1 MNWLDF
7 VLIALLLTAVV
18 IGAKKGLVREL
29 SALLLFLVT
38 GVTSLTYLDTFAVWV
53 YEQIGGSP
61 MISAFLSFLVLLAIS
76 YTVFKLAG
84 FIFYK
89 VASIKSLG
97 KQDQMGGALVGFVR
111 GWLGVAFLVFMAFLL
126 PMPEKFYSAFETSAF
141 GPVLAKTVP
150 LVYESTTVV
159 HPQSPSFVDK
169 VKEAL
174 LDVPGSSSTGKGGIS
189 EDRAETFRA
198 MHRIEQHFT
207 LEKNKAN

>member
-29 SALLLFLVT
+29 SALLLFLIT
-38 GVTSLTYLDTFAVWV
+38 GITSITYLDTFAAWV

-61 MISAFLSFLVLLAIS
+61 LISAFLSFLVLLAIS

-84 FIFYK
+84 LIFYK

-97 KQDQMGGALVGFVR
+97 KQDQMGGALVGFLR
-111 GWLGVAFLVFMAFLL
+111 GWVAVAFLVFMAFLL
-126 PMPEKFYSAFETSAF
+126 PMPEKFHTAFDSSAF
-141 GPVLAKTVP
+141 GPILAKTVP
-150 LVYESTTVV
+150 LVFESTSIA
-159 HPQSPSFVDK
+159 HPASTSFVAK

-174 LDVPGSSSTGKGGIS
+174 LDVPSSGGSNGEMS

-198 MHRIEQHFT
+198 MRRIEQHFT